1 MLNGYEVVW
10 LGENE
15 ILKVKKD
22 LASRMLSKVGEKL
35 GKGLSYG
42 STRLT
47 RGYKEPSLY
56 SDSLPDIGHLV
67 FAIHGIGQNMES
79 SDIIKSTA
87 ELVIIIT
94 L

>member
-1 MLNGYEVVW
+1 MLKGYEVVW
-10 LGENE
+10 LGDTE

-22 LASRMLSKVGEKL
+22 ITSRMLSKVGEKL

-42 STRLT
+42 SMKLM
-47 RGYKEPSLY
+47 RGYKESAVY
-56 SDSLPDIGHLV
+56 SDQLPPIGHLV

-87 ELVIIIT
+87 E
-94 L
+94 